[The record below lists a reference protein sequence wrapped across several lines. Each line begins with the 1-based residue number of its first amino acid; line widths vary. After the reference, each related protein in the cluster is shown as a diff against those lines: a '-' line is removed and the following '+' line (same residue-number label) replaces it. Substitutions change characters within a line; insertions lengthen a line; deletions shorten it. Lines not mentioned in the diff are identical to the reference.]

1 MCMDKIDQLLNYITN
16 NTDKIISEIDN
27 NENLHDFN
35 ITEDELENILLEM
48 IEDGEIELIVE
59 DGDIKYK
66 LAE

>member
-1 MCMDKIDQLLNYITN
+1 MDKIDQLLNYITN

-35 ITEDELENILLEM
+35 ITEDELEDILLEM

>member
-1 MCMDKIDQLLNYITN
+1 MDKIDQLLNYITN

-27 NENLHDFN
+27 NEDLHDFN
-35 ITEDELENILLEM
+35 ITEDELEDILLEM

>member
-1 MCMDKIDQLLNYITN
+1 MDKIDQLLNYITN

>member
-1 MCMDKIDQLLNYITN
+1 LLNYITN